1 MGIRISELTRDER
14 TIQVPVGKEQVNI
27 TYRPGGFTPE
37 TEDRLHQ
44 HEEDQ
49 RGGAAL
55 VELLEGCLV
64 RWDLEGEDGQPM
76 PIDGAVLRT
85 LPIRFL
91 AQAVKAI
98 AEDMNPNAESAE
110 ISGAISSRKAR

>member
-1 MGIRISELTRDER
+1 MGIRISQLVSDQR
-14 TIQVPVGKEQVNI
+14 TVSVPVDGEQVSV

-55 VELLEGCLV
+55 VELLEGCLTS
-64 RWDLEGEDGQPM
+64 WDLEGDDGQALPV
-76 PIDGAVLRT
+76 DAAQLRT

-91 AQAVKAI
+91 GQVVKAI
-98 AEDMNPNAESAE
+98 AEDMSPNATSAGT
-110 ISGAISSRKAR
+110 SGAR